1 MEDTTKVKNLLTL
14 AHEIMEE
21 VNVLDTRVNMYET
34 ARSQNADGEQRF
46 NVGRYGRELLETV
59 DAASAALT
67 QLRMRVN
74 LQLEGR
80 DSARARQLDRIL
92 GIAEDVEDVAIGM
105 AIMDYR
111 DEGGG
116 HDDDHD
122 EA

>member
-1 MEDTTKVKNLLTL
+1 MEDQTKIIVMNAEGEAPKVKSLLTL
-14 AHEIMEE
+14 AHEAHDA
-21 VNVLDTRVNMYET
+21 VHVLDTRVNVYET

-46 NVGRYGRELLETV
+46 NEGRYGRELLEAV

-80 DSARARQLDRIL
+80 DSARAKQLDRIL
-92 GIAEDVEDVAIGM
+92 SIAE
-105 AIMDYR
+105 

-116 HDDDHD
+116 PDDDHD